1 MTDECL
7 FLILANLVLAY
18 ILGVDVR
25 VIIDTTT
32 YNTRPPEGR
41 FFGFRTSFWTL
52 NGHSLAFLFIN
63 DVIDDVI
70 FSMMSSLTSFNK
82 KSGGV
87 DWNDGIV
94 TSV

>member
-7 FLILANLVLAY
+7 FVILASLVLAY

-70 FSMMSSLTSFNK
+70 LSMMSSLTSFDK
-82 KSGGV
+82 KSWAV
-87 DWNDGIV
+87 NRNDVIV
-94 TSV
+94 TYV